1 MNLRLLALKIYI
13 PSFIKKKKLE
23 QLFDI
28 VADAFGK
35 LPPPL
40 KRLSYRKRLKAFALY
55 TSQEA
60 EMQIQAGQNLEKIK
74 KRLYQNACILGQRI
88 RKDFGIRSTR
98 EVMEMSRILYQILEI
113 DFEGDASG
121 EVTIKKCFFSDYYSP
136 QVCQIISSLDE
147 GVAAGLSGGGK
158 LSFWGRITEGKDC
171 CKARLAVPEEKP

>member
-1 MNLRLLALKIYI
+1 MNLRLLALKICI

-35 LPPPL
+35 SPPPL
-40 KRLSYRKRLKAFALY
+40 ERLSYKERLKAFALY

-60 EMQIQAGQNLEKIK
+60 ETRIQAGQDLENIK
-74 KRLYQNACILGQRI
+74 KRLHRNACILGQRI
-88 RKDFGIRSTR
+88 RKDFGIRSPR
-98 EVMEMSRILYQILEI
+98 EVMEMSSILYQILGI

-121 EVTIKKCFFSDYYSP
+121 RVTIKKCFFSDYYSP

-147 GVAAGLSGGGK
+147 GVAAGLSAGGK
-158 LSFWGRITEGKDC
+158 LSFSGRITEGKDC
-171 CKARLAVPEEKP
+171 CDARLAMPEEKS

>member
-1 MNLRLLALKIYI
+1 MNPRLLALKSCI
-13 PSFIKKKKLE
+13 PSFMKKKKLE

-35 LPPPL
+35 SPPPL
-40 KRLSYRKRLKAFALY
+40 KKLSYRESLKAFALY

-60 EMQIQAGQNLEKIK
+60 EKRIQAGQNMEGIK
-74 KRLYQNACILGQRI
+74 KRLFKNACILGQKLRE
-88 RKDFGIRSTR
+88 DFGIRSPR
-98 EVMEMSRILYQILEI
+98 EVMEMSTILYQILGI
-113 DFEGDASG
+113 DFKGDASG

-158 LSFWGRITEGKDC
+158 LSFSGRITEGKDC
-171 CKARLAVPEEKP
+171 CEARLAMPEEN

>member
-1 MNLRLLALKIYI
+1 MNPRLLALKIYI
-13 PSFIKKKKLE
+13 PSFIKKKKLG
-23 QLFDI
+23 QLFDL

-40 KRLSYRKRLKAFALY
+40 KGLSYKERLKAFALF
-55 TSQEA
+55 TSKET
-60 EMQIQAGQNLEKIK
+60 EKRIQGGQNLENIK
-74 KRLYQNACILGQRI
+74 KRLYKNAYLLGQGI
-88 RKDFGIRSTR
+88 RKDFGIRGPR
-98 EVMEMSRILYQILEI
+98 EVMEMSSILYQILGI

-158 LSFWGRITEGKDC
+158 LSFSGRITEGKDC
-171 CKARLAVPEEKP
+171 CRARLAMPEEKS

>member
-1 MNLRLLALKIYI
+1 MNPRLLALKIHI

-23 QLFDI
+23 QLFNL

-35 LPPPL
+35 VTPPL
-40 KRLSYRKRLKAFALY
+40 KGLSYKERLKAFALY
-55 TSQEA
+55 TSKEA
-60 EMQIQAGQNLEKIK
+60 EKRIQGGQNLENIK
-74 KRLYQNACILGQRI
+74 KRLYKNAYLLGQGI
-88 RKDFGIRSTR
+88 RKDFGIRGPR
-98 EVMEMSRILYQILEI
+98 EVMEMSSILYQILGI

-158 LSFWGRITEGKDC
+158 LSFSGRITEGKDC
-171 CKARLAVPEEKP
+171 CRARLAMPEEKS

>member
-28 VADAFGK
+28 VANAFGK
-35 LPPPL
+35 PIPSL
-40 KRLSYRKRLKAFALY
+40 KGLSYKERLKAFALY
-55 TSQEA
+55 TSKEA
-60 EMQIQAGQNLEKIK
+60 EKRIQAGQDPEGIK
-74 KRLYQNACILGQRI
+74 KRLFKNASILGQRL
-88 RKDFGIRSTR
+88 RKDLGIRSTR
-98 EVMEMSRILYQILEI
+98 EVMEMSSILYQILGI

-158 LSFWGRITEGKDC
+158 LSFSGRITEGKDC
-171 CKARLAVPEEKP
+171 CKARLAMPEEKP

>member
-28 VADAFGK
+28 VANAFGK
-35 LPPPL
+35 PIPSL
-40 KRLSYRKRLKAFALY
+40 KGLSYKERLKAFALY
-55 TSQEA
+55 TSKEA
-60 EMQIQAGQNLEKIK
+60 EKRIQAGQDPEGIK
-74 KRLYQNACILGQRI
+74 KRLFKNASILGQRL
-88 RKDFGIRSTR
+88 RKDLGIRSTR
-98 EVMEMSRILYQILEI
+98 EVMEMSSILYQILGI

-158 LSFWGRITEGKDC
+158 LSFSARITEGKDC
-171 CKARLAVPEEKP
+171 CNARLAMPEEKS

>member
-1 MNLRLLALKIYI
+1 MNPRLLALRICI
-13 PSFIKKKKLE
+13 PSFMKKKKLE

-35 LPPPL
+35 SPPPL
-40 KRLSYRKRLKAFALY
+40 ERLSYRERLKAFALY

-60 EMQIQAGQNLEKIK
+60 EKRIQGGQGLENIK
-74 KRLYQNACILGQRI
+74 KRLHENAYILGQGV
-88 RKDFGIRSTR
+88 RKDFGIRSPR
-98 EVMEMSRILYQILEI
+98 EVMEMSSILYQILGI

-158 LSFWGRITEGKDC
+158 LSFSGRITEGKDC
-171 CKARLAVPEEKP
+171 CKARLAMPEEKS